1 MCSCLIEYVSYSLLG
16 LARKIGFSP
25 WDKATA
31 SEASSGKQYCHIN
44 VWLRTDDL
52 CTVLAVQ
59 CGGPLLGLN
68 IPSPEEVPTD

>member
-1 MCSCLIEYVSYSLLG
+1 MHVSCIL
-16 LARKIGFSP
+16 P

-31 SEASSGKQYCHIN
+31 SASGYQYCHIN

-59 CGGPLLGLN
+59 CGGPLLGSN
-68 IPSPEEVPTD
+68 IPLPEELSIERHYCTG